1 VSYIKLYILDNIEV
15 KCDFDTVLSK
25 GKMHLYFINR
35 DIYWTS
41 PHPRLPQY
49 SNRGYTYYRV
59 GHETE
64 DLKTEEILKIKRD
77 SCIMQVDIIQVK
89 EYHKR
94 YMKNK

>member
-1 VSYIKLYILDNIEV
+1 VWYVYDCNLVSYIKLYILDNIEV

-25 GKMHLYFINR
+25 GEMYLYFINR

-41 PHPRLPQY
+41 PQPWFPEY

-64 DLKTEEILKIKRD
+64 DLEIEEIFYIERN
-77 SCIMQVDIIQVK
+77 SCYMQVDS
-89 EYHKR
+89 
-94 YMKNK
+94 